1 MTSKDLLES
10 DLSTIITIIVSYFQV
25 LSLIYFLVVVCVPDI
40 GKFTSTY
47 NWGAMVS
54 SVSFLVSGG
63 FLVRFKN
70 LHIIVVIVH
79 KIMQCLGKQHMI
91 TFYRS

>member
-10 DLSTIITIIVSYFQV
+10 DLSIIILRASYFQV

-63 FLVRFKN
+63 FLVRFKY
-70 LHIIVVIVH
+70 LLIIIVIVH
-79 KIMQCLGKQHMI
+79 KIMQCLGMQHMI
-91 TFYRS
+91 TYY